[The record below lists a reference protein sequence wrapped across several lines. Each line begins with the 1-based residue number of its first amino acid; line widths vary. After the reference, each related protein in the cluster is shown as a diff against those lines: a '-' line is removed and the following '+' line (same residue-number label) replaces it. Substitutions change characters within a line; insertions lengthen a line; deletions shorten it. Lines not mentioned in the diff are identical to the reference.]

1 MEIVNVKSEERID
14 DLERSGLKII
24 QNPKKFCFG
33 MDAVLLSYFAAESI
47 GNTAKNIVDLGTG
60 NGILP
65 LLLSA
70 KTSASNI
77 IGIEI
82 QEEMADMASRSVS
95 MNDLSDRVH
104 IFCQDLKESA
114 EILGH
119 SSFECVVSNPPY
131 MTGGHGLQNPDSAKA
146 IARHEIKCIFDDVC
160 KTASALL
167 VPKGHC
173 FFVHR
178 PFRLVDIFSSMR
190 KYSLEPKRMRLVY
203 PTIDSEP
210 NMVLVEG
217 IRGAGVELKNEKPL
231 IVYEAEGVYTRE
243 IKEIYS
249 F

>member
-1 MEIVNVKSEERID
+1 MESCRY
-14 DLERSGLKII
+14 
-24 QNPKKFCFG
+24 
-33 MDAVLLSYFAAESI
+33 YFRQ
-47 GNTAKNIVDLGTG
+47 KRQLQ
-60 NGILP
+60 
-65 LLLSA
+65 
-70 KTSASNI
+70 NI